1 MLSTHRAQ
9 SDMLMAC
16 FIQKNNFIQFIF
28 THDKESSKYLS
39 FSVEKRP
46 EFVVKYKR
54 WYAHNAIHV
63 IQVTNMFNCLI
74 VFKLAHIRHTNQA
87 AH

>member
-1 MLSTHRAQ
+1 MSTHRAQ
-9 SDMLMAC
+9 IDIFKWLVL
-16 FIQKNNFIQFIF
+16 KNNFIQFIF

-39 FSVEKRP
+39 FLVEKRP

-54 WYAHNAIHV
+54 WYEHNAIHV
-63 IQVTNMFNCLI
+63 IQLTNMFSC
-74 VFKLAHIRHTNQA
+74 FYIRHTNQA

>member
-9 SDMLMAC
+9 IDIFKWLVLSK
-16 FIQKNNFIQFIF
+16 KNNFIPFIF
-28 THDKESSKYLS
+28 THDKESRKYLS
-39 FSVEKRP
+39 FLVEKRS

-63 IQVTNMFNCLI
+63 IQLTNMFSCLI
-74 VFKLAHIRHTNQA
+74 DTQIKLLIEAKTN
-87 AH
+87 